1 MEPTDAAAGD
11 PGHGKRM
18 SGRVYTTLV
27 NVYLH
32 KSEAEIEALHT
43 HAPIVHVLYYH
54 SKHGAANLAHFGLCR
69 RSPESQLD
77 VYLIVRC
84 LRRGG
89 VGVRRS
95 RSEYQAWVR
104 VVKVVKEGEEEK
116 KKRRTVQ

>member
-43 HAPIVHVLYYH
+43 HAPIVHVLYYP
-54 SKHGAANLAHFGLCR
+54 SKHGAANLAHFAAVAPKTNWMYT
-69 RSPESQLD
+69 SSLD
-77 VYLIVRC
+77 
-84 LRRGG
+84 
-89 VGVRRS
+89 
-95 RSEYQAWVR
+95 AF
-104 VVKVVKEGEEEK
+104 GEEESE
-116 KKRRTVQ
+116 